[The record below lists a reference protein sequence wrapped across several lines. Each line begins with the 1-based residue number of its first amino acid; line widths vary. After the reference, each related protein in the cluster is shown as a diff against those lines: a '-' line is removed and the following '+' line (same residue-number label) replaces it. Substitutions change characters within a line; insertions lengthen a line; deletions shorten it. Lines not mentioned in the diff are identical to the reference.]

1 MTTQERDDGD
11 GPCECEIEPV
21 PGALWPMNEG
31 DDGSW
36 EIERCDLCA
45 RFEDDRAAADAVAR
59 VVGATVRVRTWNRQE
74 TYALAGFDAVA
85 ANRLRA
91 RLAKGRA

>member
-1 MTTQERDDGD
+1 M
-11 GPCECEIEPV
+11 

-36 EIERCDLCA
+36 EIERCDVCA

-59 VVGATVRVRTWNRQE
+59 VVGAKVRVRTWNRRE
-74 TYALAGFDAVA
+74 TYALAGFDAA
-85 ANRLRA
+85 EANRLYA
-91 RLAKGRA
+91 RLLKARA